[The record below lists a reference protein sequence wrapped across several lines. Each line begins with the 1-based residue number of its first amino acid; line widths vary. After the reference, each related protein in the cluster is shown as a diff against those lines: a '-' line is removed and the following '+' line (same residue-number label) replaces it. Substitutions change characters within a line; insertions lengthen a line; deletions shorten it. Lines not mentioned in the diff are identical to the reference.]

1 MTVGK
6 NKGKKYVKLQGWEE
20 ATPQS
25 ESRAKAFMDWY
36 GDNFDRLRDKLIFSR
51 LYDDELATDTAL
63 MVYDNIALKQ
73 FVVVDFQA
81 YFLRAYH
88 TNRIAKAKRRVY
100 EDSVT
105 EFMVTMEERTSTE
118 TAVRGEAEFEKRYAA
133 THKITDTPAFD
144 YEQYEQAVYQLQVE
158 MLDYV
163 RANYDPLSVS
173 LFEIYTGLLPD
184 TSYKRMSAMLGI
196 SETRIWT
203 SIGAIRK
210 DLVLQFQSRKDFLLS
225 LV

>member
-25 ESRAKAFMDWY
+25 EARAKAFMDWY

-73 FVVVDFQA
+73 FIVVDFQA

-100 EDSVT
+100 ESPLVTDWWDSLRI
-105 EFMVTMEERTSTE
+105 MNEEMPTE
-118 TAVRGEAEFEKRYAA
+118 TSAKYEPLYRELHGKA
-133 THKITDTPAFD
+133 DTPEFD

-163 RANYDPLSVS
+163 WANYDPLSVS

-210 DLVLQFQSRKDFLLS
+210 DLALRFQSRKDFLLS